1 MMQKYYDAV
10 VIGAG
15 CAGLAA
21 AAALRKNGVADVL
34 ILEKDEETGGI
45 LNQCIHNGFGLT
57 TFAQQMSGPSFAERF
72 HDQAVE
78 AGVMFRTGVMVTQIH
93 SDRTIVCCSK
103 EEGVVQ
109 LQAGVI
115 ILAVGCY
122 ERNSGAI
129 AIPGD
134 RPAGVI
140 TAGLA
145 QKYLNMDGMMVGNRV
160 FILGSGDIGL
170 IMARRMTLE
179 GAQVLGVAEVMPYP
193 NGLPRNIQQCL
204 KDYDIPLYLSHTV
217 TGVHGKR
224 RLEGIDLSQ
233 VDENRNPIPG
243 TERYIACD
251 TLLLSVGLIPENHL
265 GDACGIPMDPATR
278 GPKVD
283 ESYMTEI
290 PGIFACGNG
299 LHVHDLA
306 DYAAHQGTLAGNGA
320 AAYLQNGQN
329 LSNRVSVTAGHQIGY
344 VVPSYLHTEILPK
357 TVELYFRVKQ
367 PLEHVQIIIRS
378 SQKIIRTIEKEHVIP
393 SEMEMVI
400 LAGKMLDGLQD
411 SLVVEVKPL

>member
-1 MMQKYYDAV
+1 M
-10 VIGAG
+10 
-15 CAGLAA
+15 
-21 AAALRKNGVADVL
+21 
-34 ILEKDEETGGI
+34 
-45 LNQCIHNGFGLT
+45 
-57 TFAQQMSGPSFAERF
+57 
-72 HDQAVE
+72 
-78 AGVMFRTGVMVTQIH
+78 
-93 SDRTIVCCSK
+93 
-103 EEGVVQ
+103 
-109 LQAGVI
+109 
-115 ILAVGCY
+115 
-122 ERNSGAI
+122 
-129 AIPGD
+129 
-134 RPAGVI
+134 
-140 TAGLA
+140 
-145 QKYLNMDGMMVGNRV
+145 
-160 FILGSGDIGL
+160 
-170 IMARRMTLE
+170 
-179 GAQVLGVAEVMPYP
+179 
-193 NGLPRNIQQCL
+193 
-204 KDYDIPLYLSHTV
+204 
-217 TGVHGKR
+217 
-224 RLEGIDLSQ
+224 
-233 VDENRNPIPG
+233 DENRNPIPG

-299 LHVHDLA
+299 LHVHDPA

>member
-1 MMQKYYDAV
+1 MKQQYDLIV
-10 VIGAG
+10 VGG
-15 CAGLAA
+15 GPAGLAA
-21 AAALRKNGVADVL
+21 ALSAHEAGVTDIL
-34 ILEKDEETGGI
+34 ILERDVCLGGI
-45 LNQCIHNGFGLT
+45 LNQCIHNGFGLHHFKQELT
-57 TFAQQMSGPSFAERF
+57 GPEYAGRFIEQLSGTGIEVLTDAMVLSVTDDRHVTAVCPREGYLNLSAKAVVLAMGCRERT
-72 HDQAVE
+72 
-78 AGVMFRTGVMVTQIH
+78 R
-93 SDRTIVCCSK
+93 
-103 EEGVVQ
+103 
-109 LQAGVI
+109 
-115 ILAVGCY
+115 
-122 ERNSGAI
+122 GAI
-129 AIPGD
+129 SIPGT
-134 RPAGVI
+134 RPAGVL
-140 TAGLA
+140 TAGAA
-145 QKYLNMDGMMVGNRV
+145 QRFVNIEGYMVGKRV
-160 FILGSGDIGL
+160 VILGSGDIGL

-179 GAQVLGVAEVMPYP
+179 GAKVLACVEVMPYSG
-193 NGLPRNIQQCL
+193 GLQRNIVQCL
-204 KDYDIPLYLSHTV
+204 NDFDIPLYLSHTV

-344 VVPSYLHTEILPK
+344 VVPSYLHTENLPK

>member
-21 AAALRKNGVADVL
+21 ATALRKNGVADVL

-72 HDQAVE
+72 YDQAVE
-78 AGVMFRTGVMVTQIH
+78 AGVIFRTGVMVTQIH

-103 EEGVVQ
+103 EDGVVT

-179 GAQVLGVAEVMPYP
+179 GAQVLGVAEVMPYS

-217 TGVHGKR
+217 TGIHGKR

-344 VVPSYLHTEILPK
+344 VVPSYLHTENLPK

-378 SQKIIRTIEKEHVIP
+378 SQKVIRTIEKEHVIP

-400 LAGKMLDGLQD
+400 LAGKMLNGLQD

>member
-21 AAALRKNGVADVL
+21 AVALKKNGIKDVVV
-34 ILEKDEETGGI
+34 LEKDEEIGGI

-57 TFAQQMSGPSFAERF
+57 SFHTQMSGPAFAQRYYE
-72 HDQAVE
+72 QAVSQ
-78 AGVMFRTGVMVTQIH
+78 GVIFHTGVMVTGIFP
-93 SDRTIVCCSK
+93 DKTVVCSSMQ
-103 EEGVVQ
+103 EGVVT

-122 ERNSGAI
+122 ERTSGAI
-129 AIPGD
+129 AIPGE
-134 RPAGVI
+134 RPAGVY
-140 TAGLA
+140 TAGQA

-179 GAQVLGVAEVMPYP
+179 GAQVLGVAEVMPYS

-204 KDYDIPLYLSHTV
+204 TDFDIPLYLSHTV
-217 TGVHGKR
+217 TAIHGKT
-224 RLEGIDLSQ
+224 RLTGIDLSQ
-233 VDENRNPIPG
+233 VDENRNPIAG
-243 TERYIACD
+243 TQRYIECD

-265 GDACGIPMDPATR
+265 GDACGIPMDQAIK
-278 GPKVD
+278 GPRVD
-283 ESYMTEI
+283 ESYMSEI
-290 PGIFACGNG
+290 SGIFACGNG

-320 AAYLQNGQN
+320 AAYLKCGENT
-329 LSNRVSVTAGHQIGY
+329 SKKIPTVAGNQVGY
-344 VVPSYLHTEILPK
+344 VVPAFVHTLDLPK
-357 TVELYFRVKQ
+357 TVELYFRVRK
-367 PLEHVQIIIRS
+367 PMEHVEIVIRS
-378 SQKIIRTIEKEHVIP
+378 GDTVIRRMEKQQVIP

-400 LAGKMLDGLQD
+400 LSGKMLEGLQND
-411 SLVVEVKPL
+411 LVVEVNAL

>member
-78 AGVMFRTGVMVTQIH
+78 AGAMFHTGVMVTQIH

-103 EEGVVQ
+103 EEGVVK

-179 GAQVLGVAEVMPYP
+179 GAQVLGVAEVMPYS

-306 DYAAHQGTLAGNGA
+306 DYAAHQG
-320 AAYLQNGQN
+320 
-329 LSNRVSVTAGHQIGY
+329 
-344 VVPSYLHTEILPK
+344 
-357 TVELYFRVKQ
+357 FCDC
-367 PLEHVQIIIRS
+367 RS
-378 SQKIIRTIEKEHVIP
+378 SDRLRC
-393 SEMEMVI
+393 SF
-400 LAGKMLDGLQD
+400 LSAYGK
-411 SLVVEVKPL
+411 SAENR

>member
-1 MMQKYYDAV
+1 MMKKYYDAV

-21 AAALRKNGVADVL
+21 AVALKKNGIEDVL
-34 ILEKDEETGGI
+34 LLEKDEETGGI
-45 LNQCIHNGFGLT
+45 LNQCIHNGFGLSA
-57 TFAQQMSGPSFAERF
+57 FGEQMSGPAFAQRF
-72 HDQAVE
+72 YEQAVSQ
-78 AGVMFRTGVMVTQIH
+78 GVIFRTGVMVTKIFP
-93 SDRTIVCCSK
+93 DKTIVCSSMQD
-103 EEGVVQ
+103 GVVT

-134 RPAGVI
+134 RPAGVY
-140 TAGLA
+140 TAGQA

-170 IMARRMTLE
+170 IMARRMRLE
-179 GAQVLGVAEVMPYP
+179 GAEVLGVAEVMPYS

-204 KDYDIPLYLSHTV
+204 IDYDIPLYLSHTV
-217 TGVHGKR
+217 TGIHGKT
-224 RLEGIDLSQ
+224 RLTGIDLSQ

-243 TERYIACD
+243 STKRIECD

-265 GDACGIPMDPATR
+265 GDACGIPMDPAIK
-278 GPKVD
+278 GPRVD

-306 DYAAHQGTLAGNGA
+306 DYAAHQGTMAGNGA
-320 AAYLQNGQN
+320 AAYLKNGEN
-329 LSNRVSVTAGHQIGY
+329 LSHKISVVAGNQVGY
-344 VVPSYLHTEILPK
+344 VVPSYVHTENVMK
-357 TVELYFRVKQ
+357 TAELYFRVKQ
-367 PLEHVQIIIRS
+367 PMEHVEIVIRS
-378 SQKIIRTIEKEHVIP
+378 GEKVIRRMKKDHVIP

-400 LAGKMLDGLQD
+400 IAGKMLEGLQD
-411 SLVVEVKPL
+411 DLIVEVHA

>member
-10 VIGAG
+10 VIVAG

-78 AGVMFRTGVMVTQIH
+78 AGAMFHTGVMVTQIH

-103 EEGVVQ
+103 EEGVVK

-179 GAQVLGVAEVMPYP
+179 GAQVLGVAEVMPYS

-344 VVPSYLHTEILPK
+344 VVPSYLHTENLPK

>member
-1 MMQKYYDAV
+1 M
-10 VIGAG
+10 
-15 CAGLAA
+15 
-21 AAALRKNGVADVL
+21 
-34 ILEKDEETGGI
+34 
-45 LNQCIHNGFGLT
+45 NQCIHNGFGLT

-72 HDQAVE
+72 HDQAVA

-103 EEGVVQ
+103 EEGVVK

-179 GAQVLGVAEVMPYP
+179 GAQVLGVAEVMPYS

-344 VVPSYLHTEILPK
+344 VVPSYLHTENLPK
-357 TVELYFRVKQ
+357 TVEQYLRVKQ